1 MVARY
6 ADKGEISVTNTCP
19 TQLHAKGR
27 NSFKARAIFEHLN
40 DQASTFAGPTGTTDL
55 KATATLSNGTTW
67 TKDYSV
73 TIYPSKLEQETNAYA
88 ALNTLECLLGWHT
101 LPSGKVVC
109 IVGTA
114 QEADSRKQ
122 ICEEAGAFLME
133 LTRRDDA
140 QSFLYFMFKIASS
153 STEPVSVGAVV
164 KTINEKNV
172 WVWEKSGKE
181 VDICQHGC
189 IVKSNVELPEP
200 AVGQSIYLDLVNSPT
215 SSAEEYMAVHP
226 YFDLHARSAPST
238 DATYFGCMKDGE
250 GASATAPS
258 LSVWQEPIASSMML
272 QDTAEMVYTLKVP
285 HRTQFPFSLLLAPS
299 SKLRVCKIKVTHIGR
314 NFPCLMD
321 PTNTMR
327 DKQNTSSIWYQK
339 FSRSRG
345 ADAKIS
351 FDMVSNW
358 GKVVSLGSVHKSIH
372 FQVLDQWT
380 MIILL
385 IPIQSKSQPISHQP
399 LLVTALM

>member
-1 MVARY
+1 
-6 ADKGEISVTNTCP
+6 
-19 TQLHAKGR
+19 
-27 NSFKARAIFEHLN
+27 
-40 DQASTFAGPTGTTDL
+40 
-55 KATATLSNGTTW
+55 
-67 TKDYSV
+67 
-73 TIYPSKLEQETNAYA
+73 
-88 ALNTLECLLGWHT
+88 
-101 LPSGKVVC
+101 
-109 IVGTA
+109 
-114 QEADSRKQ
+114 
-122 ICEEAGAFLME
+122 
-133 LTRRDDA
+133 
-140 QSFLYFMFKIASS
+140 
-153 STEPVSVGAVV
+153 
-164 KTINEKNV
+164 
-172 WVWEKSGKE
+172 
-181 VDICQHGC
+181 
-189 IVKSNVELPEP
+189 
-200 AVGQSIYLDLVNSPT
+200 
-215 SSAEEYMAVHP
+215 MAVHP
-226 YFDLHARSAPST
+226 YFDLHARAAPSS

-299 SKLRVCKIKVTHIGR
+299 NKLEVCKIQVTHIGR

>member
-1 MVARY
+1 MEMVKPQNLSKISIVFARF
-6 ADKGEISVTNTCP
+6 ADKGEISVANTCP

-40 DQASTFAGPTGTTDL
+40 DQDGAFAGPTGTTDL
-55 KATATLSNGTTW
+55 KATATLTNGTTW

-73 TIYPSKLEQETNAYA
+73 TIYPNKLEQETNAFA
-88 ALNTLECLLGWHT
+88 ALNTLQCLLGWHT

-109 IVGTA
+109 IVSTA
-114 QEADSRKQ
+114 KEAEVRKQ

-164 KTINEKNV
+164 KTINNKNV
-172 WVWEKSGKE
+172 WVWEKSGEE

-189 IVKSNVELPEP
+189 IVKSDVELPPP
-200 AVGQSIYLDLVNSPT
+200 AIGQSIYLDLVNSPT

-226 YFDLHARSAPST
+226 YFDLHARAAPST
-238 DATYFGCMKDGE
+238 DATYFGCMKEGE
-250 GASATAPS
+250 GAAATAPS
-258 LSVWQEPIASSMML
+258 LSVWQEPIAADMKL
-272 QDTAEMVYTLKVP
+272 LDAAEMVYTLKVP

-299 SKLRVCKIKVTHIGR
+299 NKLRVCKIKVTHIGR

-321 PTNTMR
+321 PTDSMR
-327 DKQNTSSIWYQK
+327 DDQNTSRIWYQQY
-339 FSRSRG
+339 SRAPG
-345 ADAKIS
+345 NNAKVS
-351 FDMVSNW
+351 FDMISNW
-358 GKVVSLGSVHKSIH
+358 GEIYIYSSSYSSSFRFRTCGL
-372 FQVLDQWT
+372 
-380 MIILL
+380 
-385 IPIQSKSQPISHQP
+385 
-399 LLVTALM
+399 

>member
-1 MVARY
+1 MGRF
-6 ADKGEISVTNTCP
+6 ADKGEISVANTCP
-19 TQLHAKGR
+19 TQLHTKGR

-40 DQASTFAGPTGTTDL
+40 DQKSKFAGPTGTTNL
-55 KATATLSNGTTW
+55 KATATLTNGTTW

-73 TIYPSKLEQETNAYA
+73 TIYPSKLKEETNAYA

-109 IVGTA
+109 IVATA
-114 QEADSRKQ
+114 QEADSRKR

-164 KTINEKNV
+164 KTVNGKNV
-172 WVWEKSGKE
+172 WVWEKSGEE

-189 IVKSNVELPEP
+189 IIKTKVKLPEP
-200 AVGQSIYLDLVNSPT
+200 AIDQSIYLDLVNSPT

-226 YFDLHARSAPST
+226 YFDIHARAAPNT

-250 GASATAPS
+250 GSSATAPS
-258 LSVWQEPIASSMML
+258 LSVWQEPIGSMML
-272 QDTAEMVYTLKVP
+272 QDIAKMVYTLKVP

-299 SKLRVCKIKVTHIGR
+299 NKLEVCKIQVTHIGR

-321 PTNTMR
+321 PTNTMKS
-327 DKQNTSSIWYQK
+327 DQNTSRIWYQHY
-339 FSRSRG
+339 SRG
-345 ADAKIS
+345 RGGKAKVS

-358 GKVVSLGSVHKSIH
+358 GKLY
-372 FQVLDQWT
+372 L
-380 MIILL
+380 
-385 IPIQSKSQPISHQP
+385 
-399 LLVTALM
+399 